1 MSRTPSPLV
10 QRALHGIR
18 QAWTACCEDYSVR
31 KLNSERSL
39 QAAFY
44 YHLRTALGLES
55 HDYRIFV
62 EARVLLRAARG
73 DGEAMEKSIFI
84 DTLVCSADKQV
95 LVAVELKYTPR
106 SKPGTNAAR
115 KDLESLSRMRNHL
128 DKRVMIE
135 LVRHGGTAEGDRYPL
150 KVSPDARMVLA
161 MFIAKRKTAFDA
173 SEFWRGHVP
182 TAGAWKT
189 RTQKLPPRL
198 GICVAL
204 AGSETAEPY
213 CLGRPF
219 EVDAPL

>member
-1 MSRTPSPLV
+1 MSRIPSPLV

-44 YHLRTALGLES
+44 YHLRTALDK
-55 HDYRIFV
+55 DYRIFV
-62 EARVLLRAARG
+62 EARVLLKAAEG
-73 DGEAMEKSIFI
+73 SEEETDKSIFI

-106 SKPGTNAAR
+106 SRPGTNAAR

-128 DKRVMIE
+128 DKRIMIE

-161 MFIAKRKTAFDA
+161 MFIAKRKKAFDVN
-173 SEFWRGHVP
+173 EFWSGHVP

-198 GICVAL
+198 GVCVAL

>member
-1 MSRTPSPLV
+1 MRRAPSPLV

-18 QAWTACCEDYSVR
+18 QAWSACCEDYSVR

-44 YHLRTALGLES
+44 YHLRTALDQE
-55 HDYRIFV
+55 DYRIFV
-62 EARVLLRAARG
+62 EARVLLKSAEG
-73 DGEAMEKSIFI
+73 SKEETDKSIFI

-106 SKPGTNAAR
+106 SRPGANAAR
-115 KDLESLSRMRNHL
+115 KDFESLSRIRNHL

-135 LVRHGGTAEGDRYPL
+135 LVRHGGTSEGDRYPL
-150 KVSPDARMVLA
+150 KISPDAHMVLA
-161 MFIAKRKTAFDA
+161 MFIAKRKTAFNA
-173 SEFWRGHVP
+173 SEFWRAHVP
-182 TAGAWKT
+182 TVGAWKT

-198 GICVAL
+198 GVCVAL

-219 EVDAPL
+219 GVYAPL